1 MKTQLSLLA
10 LLPVAALA
18 DTLELKNGT
27 LLNGTYMGGTASA
40 LRFETAE
47 GLQVIPRADALALTF
62 TTAANPAV
70 VVPAAAPAAAGEPV
84 TPPIPTDKPAPAAT
98 AGTQV
103 TVPAGTLLTVKL
115 DDTLDARTAAGRKF
129 GGRLVGDLVVNGVV
143 AVRAGTAVIGETSE
157 AKQGGKLIG
166 KSSMVITL
174 TGLQVD
180 GAIVPIMTTDHTE
193 KSENALKKTGRNAA
207 VGALI
212 GEATNN
218 DAGGGAAI
226 GAGTAVLGREKSLT
240 IPAGTT
246 LEFELNAPVTVPAAG
261 NEPVLPAV
269 RSPRELLAPESQT
282 QPQPQLPRRGIR
294 R

>member
-27 LLNGTYMGGTASA
+27 LLNGTFMGGTASA

-47 GLQVIPRADALALTF
+47 GLQVIPKSDALALTF
-62 TTAANPAV
+62 TTAANPQAV
-70 VVPAAAPAAAGEPV
+70 APAAAPAAAGETV
-84 TPPIPTDKPAPAAT
+84 APPIPADTPAPAAT

-115 DDTLDARTAAGRKF
+115 DDTLDASTAAGRKF
-129 GGRLVGDLVVNGVV
+129 GGRLVGDLVVKGVV

-157 AKQGGKLIG
+157 AKKGGKLIG
-166 KSSMVITL
+166 KSSIVVTL
-174 TGLQVD
+174 TGLQID
-180 GAIVPIMTTDHTE
+180 GAIVPIMTTDHAEEGT
-193 KSENALKKTGRNAA
+193 NALKKTGRNAA
-207 VGALI
+207 MGALI
-212 GEATNN
+212 GEATKN

-226 GAGTAVLGREKSLT
+226 GAGTALLGRESSLS

-246 LEFELNAPVTVPAAG
+246 LEFELNAPVTVSAAG
-261 NEPVLPAV
+261 NEPALPAV
-269 RSPRELLAPESQT
+269 RSPRDLLAPGNPN
-282 QPQPQLPRRGIR
+282 QPPVQLPRLGIR

>member
-1 MKTQLSLLA
+1 MKTALSLLS
-10 LLPVAALA
+10 LLPLAAFA

-27 LLNGTYMGGTASA
+27 LLNGTFMGGTASA

-47 GLQVIPRADALALTF
+47 GLQVIPKADALALTF
-62 TTAANPAV
+62 TTAAR
-70 VVPAAAPAAAGEPV
+70 PAAAAPATAPAAAGEPV
-84 TPPIPTDKPAPAAT
+84 APPIPADAPTPAAT
-98 AGTQV
+98 PGAEV

-115 DDTLDARTAAGRKF
+115 DDTLDASTAAGRKF

-143 AVRAGTAVIGETSE
+143 AVRAGTAVVGETTE
-157 AKQGGKLIG
+157 AQKGGKLIG
-166 KSSMVITL
+166 KSSIVITL
-174 TGLQVD
+174 TGLQID
-180 GAIVPIMTTDHTE
+180 GAIVPIMTTDYAE
-193 KSENALKKTGRNAA
+193 EGANALRKTGRNAA
-207 VGALI
+207 MGALI

-226 GAGTAVLGREKSLT
+226 GAGTALLGREKSLA

-261 NEPVLPAV
+261 NKPALPDV
-269 RSPRELLAPESQT
+269 RSPRELLAPGNPNQT
-282 QPQPQLPRRGIR
+282 PPQLPRRGFR